1 LCSSFVRYERVNG
14 PDEAEPAGKAVI
26 AAVSVVATAME
37 LPVEELE
44 VEAQVQL
51 SALH

>member
-1 LCSSFVRYERVNG
+1 
-14 PDEAEPAGKAVI
+14 VI
-26 AAVSVVATAME
+26 ATVSVVATAME

-51 SALH
+51 PALH